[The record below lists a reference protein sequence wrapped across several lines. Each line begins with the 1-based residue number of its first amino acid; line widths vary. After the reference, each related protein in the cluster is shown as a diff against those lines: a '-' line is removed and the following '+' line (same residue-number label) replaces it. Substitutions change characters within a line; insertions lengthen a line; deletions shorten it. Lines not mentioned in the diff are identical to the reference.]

1 MRLLNNF
8 SIKTKSYLLVG
19 LSVAVAL
26 ILLLV
31 SNNGM
36 RIIEDEVNDLILVNA
51 VENHTRQAIL
61 EEKNYLLNA
70 NGSIINHKLADEA
83 YKNTNRAL
91 REIYSALDKLEYRSS
106 DSFEDVKAQT
116 QETREAIAEY
126 EELYKRGVYLL
137 EELEKER
144 LTLQDEGENITR
156 QIQMYVEAK
165 RVEVKKELSQK
176 TIEKINAGSNIWQY
190 TYMTR
195 ADEKR
200 YLLSPNEEQ
209 YESFKND
216 YAFMMSELERLKK
229 MSNQPFEHERIAVF
243 FQSAKNYETAMHNW
257 VKYNKEHVQAILPK
271 TKKLGE
277 EVIVRA
283 AEIAD
288 RATEEIVEKRK
299 AVINTSI
306 IVTLLVILVGIIFGS
321 MVSRSISS
329 VLLNFQEGLLDFFKY
344 LDRRKNSA
352 NKIEITS
359 RDEIAMMA
367 EVVNENI
374 VKIEEVIEKKLVQMQ
389 EKDEQMRKQSRL
401 AQMGEMISMIAHQWR
416 QPLAAIA
423 ATTSDMEI
431 KLFQRRVF
439 DMSTS
444 QGQSEMEKYT
454 LESLSAVN
462 GFVTHLSETIDDF
475 RNFFKSNKDKSSFHL
490 SELMEKTLNLTTHL
504 FKAKG
509 IEVVKAYSEE
519 RPELKNYE
527 NEVMQVLLNIIN
539 NAADVL
545 IEKSIDDPH
554 IYITVDTN
562 RVGHQIVTIEDNGGG
577 IPDEDLAQIF
587 DPYFSTKD
595 KNGTGLGLY
604 MSQLIIEEHCNGHIS
619 ATNTSRG
626 ACFMIEFM
634 DEVPET
640 DDI

>member
-19 LSVAVAL
+19 LSVVVAL
-26 ILLLV
+26 VLLLV

-209 YESFKND
+209 YESFKHD